1 MEFREAM
8 NILEAI
14 LFASGDSV
22 SKAKLCEVMEIDEA
36 LLSNVAQELG
46 DHYDYEMRG
55 LKLLE
60 LDNAYQ
66 LCSRADYSKYVRGVL
81 ETRKPNPLSQA
92 ALEVL
97 AIVAYKQP
105 VTKVYIEQV
114 RGVDSTYTMHSLI
127 EKELITSCGK
137 LDVPGKPTLYKT
149 TEGFLRAFGISNLDD
164 LPNVKEFSKD
174 DPEQLAF
181 NVLMPEDPQ

>member
-1 MEFREAM
+1 MEIKKTQGA
-8 NILEAI
+8 IEAI
-14 LFASGDSV
+14 LFASGDPISV
-22 SKAKLCEVMEIDEA
+22 QRLAEI
-36 LLSNVAQELG
+36 
-46 DHYDYEMRG
+46 
-55 LKLLE
+55 LE
-60 LDNAYQ
+60 LDLTTLEKLLRELEERYNAPESGIRLLRLEDGVQ
-66 LCSRADYSKYVRGVL
+66 LCSHPAYAQQVRAAMEIR
-81 ETRKPNPLSQA
+81 RNMPLSPA

-97 AIVAYKQP
+97 SVVAYNQP
-105 VTKVYIEQV
+105 VTKAFIEQV

-127 EKELITSCGK
+127 EKELIVSCGK

-149 TEGFLRAFGISNLDD
+149 TEGFLRAFGISSLDD